1 MLNLFTRETSPTLS
15 GGFELRIPE
24 WVILSAKDPN
34 LKSTVR
40 LGRNG
45 LTDSIIQE
53 IKIQLSARSLV
64 KIRLNRGFAVDSE
77 QRKEIFTHLEEST
90 MSTLVFSRGN
100 VAVLW
105 RS

>member
-1 MLNLFTRETSPTLS
+1 MFTREETPSLS
-15 GGFELRIPE
+15 GGIKLKIPE
-24 WVILSAKDPN
+24 WVILSAKDPD

-64 KIRLNRGFAVDSE
+64 KIRLNRGFAVDYE
-77 QRKEIFTHLEEST
+77 QRKEIFSHLEEST
-90 MSTLVFSRGN
+90 MSNLVFSRGN

>member
-1 MLNLFTRETSPTLS
+1 MKITD
-15 GGFELRIPE
+15 
-24 WVILSAKDPN
+24 WVILSAKDPD

-45 LTDSIIQE
+45 LTDSIIEE
-53 IKIQLSARSLV
+53 IKTQLSARTLV
-64 KIRLNRGFAVDSE
+64 KIRLNRGFAIDSE
-77 QRKEIFTHLEEST
+77 QREKIFSHLEEST

>member
-1 MLNLFTRETSPTLS
+1 MK
-15 GGFELRIPE
+15 IPD
-24 WVILSAKDPN
+24 WVILSAKDPD

-45 LTDSIIQE
+45 LTDSIIEE
-53 IKIQLSARSLV
+53 IKTQLSARTLV
-64 KIRLNRGFAVDSE
+64 KIRLNRGFAIDSE
-77 QRKEIFTHLEEST
+77 QREKIFSHLEEST